1 MADSDKR
8 RSELAGYSASH
19 RAYEICVS
27 LFALALFVWLL
38 VRLARSPAISGWWVP
53 LALFLGILA
62 ADFVSGVAHWGF
74 DSWGNLDTPV
84 LGRLAIRTF
93 REHHVDQKAICGH
106 DFIETNG
113 HNMTLAVI
121 PFGLVAAQSETSSWL
136 GALVATSLL
145 SWGVFVSITSQIH
158 KWAHMAEPPRPVALL
173 QRAGIFLRAEHHD
186 VHHAAP
192 FDESYCITC
201 GWLNGP
207 LRAIGYFRGMERAI
221 TWLTGVKPR
230 KDDLDVT
237 GNALAAPVTRRS
249 RGGHA
254 KSRAA
259 SARRWCAGS
268 PHSERVT
275 RPRRM

>member
-1 MADSDKR
+1 MADSDNR

-93 REHHVDQKAICGH
+93 REHHVDAKAITRH

-113 HNMTLAVI
+113 HNL
-121 PFGLVAAQSETSSWL
+121 GLSSVVSATGIWLLGPANTSFSSTFA
-136 GALVATSLL
+136 GMSLCAMAI
-145 SWGVFVSITSQIH
+145 FVGMTSQIH
-158 KWAHMAEPPRPVALL
+158 KWSHQDRPSTLVRLL
-173 QRAGIFLRAEHHD
+173 QRAHLVLPPDHHA
-186 VHHAAP
+186 VHHAP
-192 FDESYCITC
+192 PYDKNYCITV
-201 GWLNGP
+201 GWMNGP
-207 LRAIGYFRGMERAI
+207 LKAIRFFQTFERVI
-221 TWLTGVKPR
+221 TALTGVVPR
-230 KDDLDVT
+230 VDDI
-237 GNALAAPVTRRS
+237 GEKQALASIEADE
-249 RGGHA
+249 A
-254 KSRAA
+254 DAA
-259 SARRWCAGS
+259 SVDTQATAKPKAASGS
-268 PHSERVT
+268 
-275 RPRRM
+275 